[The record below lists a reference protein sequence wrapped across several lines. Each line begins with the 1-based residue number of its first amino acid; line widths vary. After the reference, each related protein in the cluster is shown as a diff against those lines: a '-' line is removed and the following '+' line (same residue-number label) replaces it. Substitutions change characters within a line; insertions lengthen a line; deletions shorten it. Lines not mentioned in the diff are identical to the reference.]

1 MSANQ
6 KLSPLLCAAKDEYI
20 KQLADVIAPFSINT
34 VNQLYMTA
42 KKNAGF
48 GKPTKEFQM
57 KLREI
62 PVWNQSMID
71 AQVTAITNKYKYFP
85 ELVAA
90 AFVSYVKI
98 LSSVKIH
105 SHKPH
110 IQLKLPAD
118 DVFVHK
124 VFVNVAKTFYLDP
137 ALVKSPREVRL
148 AIVRNAVETS
158 VRELLPT
165 EDILRAYLGGSVD
178 ADGVQ
183 TDQIDGEEID
193 LSPSPEDVVET
204 GSAANSVSSSL
215 EPVSALGDQQISTSP
230 APSYAAPIPTEA
242 NNAAAVA
249 QLQSLLQQTA
259 PPPIPMSQPLPSVS
273 PSPAMPQMQQQQV
286 PQVIQVPRANPSYA
300 GAFVSPQMRGLGLD
314 GASGDQF
321 FS

>member
-1 MSANQ
+1 MSAAQ
-6 KLSPLLCAAKDEYI
+6 KLSPLLVQAKTEYMY
-20 KQLADVIAPFSINT
+20 QLADVIAPFAINT
-34 VNQLYMTA
+34 VNQLYTAA
-42 KKNAGF
+42 KKETRF
-48 GKPTKEFQM
+48 RKSTKKFQG

-62 PVWNQSMID
+62 PLWNQSMID
-71 AQVTAITNKYKYFP
+71 AQTTAIMNKYKFFP

-124 VFVNVAKTFYLDP
+124 CFVNIAKTFYLDP
-137 ALVKSPREVRL
+137 PLVKAPREVRL
-148 AIVRNAVETS
+148 AVVRNAVETS

-178 ADGVQ
+178 ADGIQ

-193 LSPSPEDVVET
+193 LSPSPEDVHT
-204 GSAANSVSSSL
+204 GSPANSVSSSL
-215 EPVSALGDQQISTSP
+215 DAVSALGDPQISASP
-230 APSYAAPIPTEA
+230 APSYAMNVPTD
-242 NNAAAVA
+242 NSAAVA
-249 QLQSLLQQTA
+249 QLQQLMQQTA
-259 PPPIPMSQPLPSVS
+259 PPPVPMTQPFPTVS
-273 PSPAMPQMQQQQV
+273 PSPMLPQQPQ
-286 PQVIQVPRANPSYA
+286 PQVIQVPKANPYA
-300 GAFVSPQMRGLGLD
+300 GAFVSPQVSRPPMFED
-314 GASGDQF
+314 SQGDQF

>member
-6 KLSPLLCAAKDEYI
+6 KLSPLLVSAKDEYI
-20 KQLADVIAPFSINT
+20 RQIADVIAPFAINV
-34 VNQLYMTA
+34 VNTLYMAA
-42 KKNAGF
+42 KKHAGF
-48 GKPTKEFQM
+48 GKPTRDFQA

-62 PVWNQSMID
+62 PVWNQSMIES
-71 AQVTAITNKYKYFP
+71 QVVAITNKYKYFP

-137 ALVKSPREVRL
+137 ALVKSPREIRL
-148 AIVRNAVETS
+148 TIVRNAVETS
-158 VRELLPT
+158 IRELLPT

-178 ADGVQ
+178 ADGIQ

-193 LSPSPEDVVET
+193 LSPSPEDVQQGDVGI
-204 GSAANSVSSSL
+204 GSPTNSVSSSL
-215 EPVSALGDQQISTSP
+215 ESIQALGDPRISASP
-230 APSYAAPIPTEA
+230 APSYAAQVPQQQD
-242 NNAAAVA
+242 NAAAVA
-249 QLQSLLQQTA
+249 HLQQLMAQTA
-259 PPPIPMSQPLPSVS
+259 PPPVPMSMPMASVS
-273 PSPAMPQMQQQQV
+273 PSPMVQQPQ
-286 PQVIQVPRANPSYA
+286 PQVIQVPRHV
-300 GAFVSPQMRGLGLD
+300 GAFVSPQMQATRFGESEN
-314 GASGDQF
+314 SGGDSF
-321 FS
+321 FQ

>member
-6 KLSPLLCAAKDEYI
+6 KLSPLLVEAKNQYI
-20 KQLADVIAPFSINT
+20 FQLADVLAPFAINT
-34 VNQLYMTA
+34 VNQLYMAA
-42 KKNAGF
+42 KKDAGF
-48 GKPTKEFQM
+48 KKPTKDFQM

-62 PVWNQSMID
+62 PLWNQSMID

-105 SHKPH
+105 SKTPH

-124 VFVNVAKTFYLDP
+124 IFVNVAKTFYLDP
-137 ALVKSPREVRL
+137 ALVKSPREIRL
-148 AIVRNAVETS
+148 SIVRNAVETS

-165 EDILRAYLGGSVD
+165 EDILRAYLGASVD

-193 LSPSPEDVVET
+193 LSPSTEDVVEP
-204 GSAANSVSSSL
+204 GSPAGSVSSSL
-215 EPVSALGDQQISTSP
+215 EPTTALGSPQISASP
-230 APSYAAPIPTEA
+230 APSYAAQIPA
-242 NNAAAVA
+242 QVPDAAAVA
-249 QLQSLLQQTA
+249 QLQALLQQTA
-259 PPPIPMSQPLPSVS
+259 PPQVPLSNPIPSVS
-273 PSPAMPQMQQQQV
+273 PSPMPQMQQQQQ
-286 PQVIQVPRANPSYA
+286 PQQVIQVPRAPVYS
-300 GAFVSPQMRGLGLD
+300 GAFVSPQMRGLGMES
-314 GASGDQF
+314 ATGDQF

>member
-6 KLSPLLCAAKDEYI
+6 KLSPLLVSAKDEYI
-20 KQLADVIAPFSINT
+20 RQIADVIAPFSINV
-34 VNQLYMTA
+34 VNTLYMAA

-48 GKPTKEFQM
+48 GKPTRDFQA

-71 AQVTAITNKYKYFP
+71 SQVVAITNKYKYFP

-137 ALVKSPREVRL
+137 ALVKSPREIRL

-158 VRELLPT
+158 IRELLPT

-178 ADGVQ
+178 ADGIQ

-193 LSPSPEDVVET
+193 LSPSPEDVQGDVGIGG
-204 GSAANSVSSSL
+204 GSPTNSVSSSL
-215 EPVSALGDQQISTSP
+215 ESIQALGDPRISASP
-230 APSYAAPIPTEA
+230 APSYAAQVPQQQDNT
-242 NNAAAVA
+242 AAVA
-249 QLQSLLQQTA
+249 HLQQLMAQTA
-259 PPPIPMSQPLPSVS
+259 PPPVPMSMPMASVS
-273 PSPAMPQMQQQQV
+273 PSPMAQQPQPQ
-286 PQVIQVPRANPSYA
+286 QVIQVPRHV
-300 GAFVSPQMRGLGLD
+300 GAFVSPQMQAARFGEN
-314 GASGDQF
+314 SGGDNF
-321 FS
+321 FQ

>member
-6 KLSPLLCAAKDEYI
+6 KLSPLLVEAKDEYI

-34 VNQLYMTA
+34 VNQLYMAA

-48 GKPTKEFQM
+48 GKPAKEFQM

-105 SHKPH
+105 SHRPH

-178 ADGVQ
+178 ANGVQ
-183 TDQIDGEEID
+183 TDQIDDEEID
-193 LSPSPEDVVET
+193 LSPSPEGVVET
-204 GSAANSVSSSL
+204 GSPANSVSSSL
-215 EPVSALGDQQISTSP
+215 EAVSALGDQQISTSP
-230 APSYAAPIPTEA
+230 APSYAAQIPTNA

-273 PSPAMPQMQQQQV
+273 PSPAMPQQQI
-286 PQVIQVPRANPSYA
+286 PPVIQVPRANPYA
-300 GAFVSPQMRGLGLD
+300 GAFVSPQMRGLGLE
-314 GASGDQF
+314 GASGDTF
-321 FS
+321 FN

>member
-6 KLSPLLCAAKDEYI
+6 KLTPLLVEAKNSYI
-20 KQLADVIAPFSINT
+20 YQIADIMAPFVVNT
-34 VNQLYMTA
+34 VNMLYTAA
-42 KKNAGF
+42 KKEAGF
-48 GKPTKEFQM
+48 GKPTKKFQM

-62 PVWNQSMID
+62 PLWNQAMID
-71 AQVTAITNKYKYFP
+71 AQVTAIINKYKFFP

-105 SHKPH
+105 SKRPH

-124 VFVNVAKTFYLDP
+124 VFVNAAKSFYLDP
-137 ALVKSPREVRL
+137 ALVKSPRDVRL
-148 AIVRNAVETS
+148 ALVRNAVETS

-183 TDQIDGEEID
+183 TDQIDEEEID
-193 LSPSPEDVVET
+193 LSPSPEEAIESPESPEEEGVNVGT
-204 GSAANSVSSSL
+204 SVS
-215 EPVSALGDQQISTSP
+215 PVDPLGSMNVGPSP
-230 APSYAAPIPTEA
+230 APSYAPQVPDVQT
-242 NNAAAVA
+242 NAAAVA
-249 QLQSLLQQTA
+249 QLQHVINQASSFPVPSSSPQMQQG
-259 PPPIPMSQPLPSVS
+259 VS
-273 PSPAMPQMQQQQV
+273 PSPMAPPQQV
-286 PQVIQVPRANPSYA
+286 ITVPKSAP
-300 GAFVSPQMRGLGLD
+300 GAFVSPAPQQFMNPD
-314 GASGDQF
+314 ASGNDF

>member
-6 KLSPLLCAAKDEYI
+6 KLSPLLVDAKNEYI
-20 KQLADVIAPFSINT
+20 FQIADVIAPFSINT
-34 VNQLYMTA
+34 VNQLYMAA

-48 GKPTKEFQM
+48 GKPTREFQA

-62 PVWNQSMID
+62 PLWNQSMID

-137 ALVKSPREVRL
+137 ALVKAPREVRL

-204 GSAANSVSSSL
+204 GSPANSVSSSL
-215 EPVSALGDQQISTSP
+215 EAVSALGDPQISTSP
-230 APSYAAPIPTEA
+230 APSYAAHVSAEQ
-242 NNAAAVA
+242 NAAAVA
-249 QLQSLLQQTA
+249 QLQSLMQQSA
-259 PPPIPMSQPLPSVS
+259 PPPIPMSNPIPSVS
-273 PSPAMPQMQQQQV
+273 PSPMPQMQQQQQQQ
-286 PQVIQVPRANPSYA
+286 PQVIQVPRANPSY
-300 GAFVSPQMRGLGLD
+300 GAFVSPQMRGLGLE
-314 GASGDQF
+314 GAQGDQF

>member
-1 MSANQ
+1 MSGNQ
-6 KLSPLLCAAKDEYI
+6 KLSPLLVSAKDEYI
-20 KQLADVIAPFSINT
+20 RQIADVIAPFAINV
-34 VNQLYMTA
+34 VNTLYTAA

-48 GKPTKEFQM
+48 GKPTRDFQA

-71 AQVTAITNKYKYFP
+71 AQVVAITNKYKYFP

-137 ALVKSPREVRL
+137 ALVKSPREIRL

-178 ADGVQ
+178 ADGIQ

-193 LSPSPEDVVET
+193 LSPSPEDVQT
-204 GSAANSVSSSL
+204 GDVGIGGGSPTNSVSSSL
-215 EPVSALGDQQISTSP
+215 ESIQALGDPKISASP
-230 APSYAAPIPTEA
+230 APSYAAQVPQQQDST
-242 NNAAAVA
+242 AVT
-249 QLQSLLQQTA
+249 QLQQLMAQTA
-259 PPPIPMSQPLPSVS
+259 PPPVPMTLPMPSVS
-273 PSPAMPQMQQQQV
+273 PSPMAQPQ
-286 PQVIQVPRANPSYA
+286 PQVIQVPRHV
-300 GAFVSPQMRGLGLD
+300 GAFVSPQMQARFGEN
-314 GASGDQF
+314 SGGDNF
-321 FS
+321 FQ